1 MKFKRLRSKGG
12 KEVSELH
19 RPKVGIRSLQGVGT
33 VQNYVLLRITYICS
47 TYICFQ
53 ERIICHILSDLHL
66 SY

>member
-33 VQNYVLLRITYICS
+33 VQNYVLLRITS
-47 TYICFQ
+47 AQ
-53 ERIICHILSDLHL
+53 HIFASRRE
-66 SY
+66 SFATFYQTCT